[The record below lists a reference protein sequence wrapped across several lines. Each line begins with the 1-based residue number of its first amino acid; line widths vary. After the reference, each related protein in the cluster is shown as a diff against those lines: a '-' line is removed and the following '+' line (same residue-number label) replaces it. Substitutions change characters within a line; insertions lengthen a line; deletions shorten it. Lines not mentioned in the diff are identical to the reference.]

1 MRMKGRLHRPGPRP
15 AAGLVL
21 LVGTVAAIVVASAGA
36 AIIRGTSKGDTL
48 RGSAAADKL
57 YGNSG
62 NDKLYGLAGNDYLN
76 GGPGDDVL
84 SGGPGS
90 DVLACG
96 PGHDTALADASD
108 KIGADCETVQGLP
121 KPALSVAGASLAEGN
136 AGTQSMSFT
145 VTLGKATPL
154 RVSVA
159 YATADGTAT
168 AGSDYTT
175 TSGTLV
181 FAPAE
186 TSKTIAVP
194 IVGDTSGEPD
204 ETFTL
209 TLSNPVNARLGTAQ
223 ATGTITSD
231 DPAPRAGHYAGQTSQ
246 GKSISFDVAPDLN
259 SLTNLHFAVGLECQT
274 PDGSGIVPNIG
285 ISFSDSWALDSTKH
299 WGGPFTLSGGPA
311 SGGGSISGSFDA
323 AGHAS
328 GVLHVDLT
336 IGNGALNCTSKDV
349 TWTAQ

>member
-1 MRMKGRLHRPGPRP
+1 MRTKLPRPAPRP

-36 AIIRGTSKGDTL
+36 TIIRGTPRGDTL

-57 YGNSG
+57 YGNAG

-76 GGPGDDVL
+76 GGPGNDVL

-96 PGHDTALADASD
+96 PGNDTALADASD

-121 KPALSVAGASLAEGN
+121 KPVVSIAGATLAEGN
-136 AGTQSMSFT
+136 AGTQPMSFT

-159 YATADGTAT
+159 YATADGTAS

-181 FAPAE
+181 FAPGE
-186 TSKTIAVP
+186 TTKTIAVA
-194 IVGDTSGEPD
+194 ITGDINGEPD
-204 ETFTL
+204 ETFTI
-209 TLSNPVNARLGTAQ
+209 TLSNPVNARLGAAQ

-231 DPAPRAGHYAGQTSQ
+231 DPTPRAGHYSGQTSQ

-259 SLTNLHFAVGLECQT
+259 SLTNLTFAVILVCQT
-274 PDGSGIVPNIG
+274 PDGSGIVPNFG
-285 ISFSDSWALDSTKH
+285 ISFSEPWAIDATKH
-299 WGGPFTLSGGPA
+299 WGGPFTVSGGPA
-311 SGGGSISGSFDA
+311 SGSGTISGSFDA

-328 GVLHVDLT
+328 GVLHVDVT
-336 IGNGALNCTSKDV
+336 IGNGALTCSSKDV
-349 TWTAQ
+349 SWTAQ